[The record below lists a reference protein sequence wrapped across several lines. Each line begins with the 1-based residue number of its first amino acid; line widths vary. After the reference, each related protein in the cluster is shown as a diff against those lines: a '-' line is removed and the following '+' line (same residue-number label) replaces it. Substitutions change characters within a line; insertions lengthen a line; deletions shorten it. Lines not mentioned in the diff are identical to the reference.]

1 MMENITVSGFE
12 DNDIHNASSDSR
24 RRINLVYV
32 LLKTWLSFVSFF
44 TFIKTILYYIMY

>member
-12 DNDIHNASSDSR
+12 DNDIYNASSDSR

-32 LLKTWLSFVSFF
+32 LLKTWLSFVSFC
-44 TFIKTILYYIMY
+44 TFIKAISNYIIY